1 MEFRVTQDMLFSD
14 TGIPDIFIC
23 ELMPS
28 LPPVCVKVYVYG
40 LYLAKNNKS
49 AKLEEVAEKLGLT
62 KDELNA
68 ALVALENEELLV
80 RTPSGISFVDTKARE
95 VDRLYRRKEVSSPD
109 EALSN
114 TQFHQKRNRC
124 IQSMNQMFFGG
135 GMPGEW
141 LTFIDNLFNQHHF
154 DEDVMVSLFQYCK
167 DRDALNR
174 KYVGQVAANWAKK
187 KITSHLE
194 LEKYMEAFQRTREI
208 GYMISRALRLQRSL
222 TIYEE
227 ECVNQWSGEYGYDM
241 DVIELAL
248 KKTMGKS
255 ISFRYIDSILRG
267 WYKEGLRTKEQI
279 LLYSEKKSF
288 SAKDEAAAAK
298 VPQKSNFKQRE
309 YSSEF
314 YDKIKKSSFNK

>member
-1 MEFRVTQDMLFSD
+1 MDFKVSQDMLFSD

-23 ELMPS
+23 ERMPS
-28 LPPVCVKVYVYG
+28 LPSECVKVYIYG
-40 LYLAKNNKS
+40 LFLCKNNKTT
-49 AKLEEVAEKLGLT
+49 KLEEIAEKLGLA
-62 KDELNA
+62 KDTLNA
-68 ALVALENEELLV
+68 ALVFLENEELLV
-80 RTPSGISFVDTKARE
+80 RTPSGISFSDIKARE
-95 VDRLYRRKEVSSPD
+95 VDRLYRRKEVSAPD
-109 EALSN
+109 DALSN
-114 TQFHQKRNRC
+114 TRFHQKRSRC
-124 IQSMNQMFFGG
+124 IQSMNQMFFDGA
-135 GMPGEW
+135 MPGEW
-141 LTFIDNLFNQHHF
+141 YTFIDNLFNQHHF

-174 KYVGQVAANWAKK
+174 KYVGQVAINWSKK
-187 KITSHLE
+187 KITSHFE

-208 GYMISRALRLQRSL
+208 GYKISRALRLQRSL

-227 ECVNQWSGEYGYDM
+227 ECVDRWSEEYGYGM

-255 ISFRYIDSILRG
+255 ISFRYVDSILRN
-267 WYKEGLRTKEQI
+267 WFKEGLKTRDQV
-279 LLYSEKKSF
+279 LQYSEKKTAA
-288 SAKDEAAAAK
+288 AKDEAAASK

>member
-1 MEFRVTQDMLFSD
+1 MEFKTNLDILFSD

-23 ELMPS
+23 EKLPCLPS
-28 LPPVCVKVYVYG
+28 ECVKVYVYG
-40 LYLAKNNKS
+40 LFLCKNNKVG
-49 AKLEEVAEKLGLT
+49 KLEEIAEKLGFSLDT
-62 KDELNA
+62 LNES
-68 ALVALENEELLV
+68 LVTLENEELII
-80 RTPSGISFVDTKARE
+80 RTPSGISFVDIKARE

-109 EALSN
+109 ESLSN
-114 TQFHQKRNRC
+114 TQFHQKRSRC

-141 LTFIDNLFNQHHF
+141 YTFIDNLFKQHHF

-174 KYVGQVAANWAKK
+174 KYVGQVALNWSKK
-187 KITSHLE
+187 KITSHFE

-208 GYMISRALRLQRSL
+208 GYKISRALRLQRSL

-227 ECVNQWSGEYGYDM
+227 ECVDRWSEEYGYNM
-241 DVIELAL
+241 DVIEIAL

-255 ISFRYIDSILRG
+255 ISFRYIDSILRN
-267 WYKEGLRTKEQI
+267 WFKEGLKTKDQV
-279 LLYSEKKSF
+279 LLFSEKKAAT
-288 SAKDEAAAAK
+288 AKEEAAAAK
-298 VPQKSNFKQRE
+298 VPQRNNFKQRE

-314 YDKIKKSSFNK
+314 YEKIKKSSLK

>member
-1 MEFRVTQDMLFSD
+1 MEFKTNLDILFSD

-23 ELMPS
+23 EKLPCLPS
-28 LPPVCVKVYVYG
+28 ECVKVYVYG
-40 LYLAKNNKS
+40 LFLCKNNK
-49 AKLEEVAEKLGLT
+49 AGKLEEIAEKLGFSLDT
-62 KDELNA
+62 LNES
-68 ALVALENEELLV
+68 LVTLENEELII
-80 RTPSGISFVDTKARE
+80 RTPSGISFVDIKARE

-114 TQFHQKRNRC
+114 TQFHQKRSRC

-141 LTFIDNLFNQHHF
+141 YTFIDNLFKQHHF

-174 KYVGQVAANWAKK
+174 KYVGQVALNWSKK
-187 KITSHLE
+187 KITSHFE

-208 GYMISRALRLQRSL
+208 GYKISRALRLQRSL

-227 ECVNQWSGEYGYDM
+227 ECVDRWSEEYGYNM
-241 DVIELAL
+241 DVIEIAL

-255 ISFRYIDSILRG
+255 ISFRYIDSILRN
-267 WYKEGLRTKEQI
+267 WFKEGLKTKDQV
-279 LLYSEKKSF
+279 LLFSEKKAAT
-288 SAKDEAAAAK
+288 AKEEAAAAK
-298 VPQKSNFKQRE
+298 VPQRNNFKQRE

-314 YDKIKKSSFNK
+314 YEKIKKSSLK

>member
-1 MEFRVTQDMLFSD
+1 MEFKTNLDILFSD

-23 ELMPS
+23 EKLPCLPS
-28 LPPVCVKVYVYG
+28 ECVKVYVYG
-40 LYLAKNNKS
+40 LFLCKNNKVG
-49 AKLEEVAEKLGLT
+49 KLEEIAEKLGFSLDT
-62 KDELNA
+62 LNES
-68 ALVALENEELLV
+68 LVTLENEELII
-80 RTPSGISFVDTKARE
+80 RTPSGISFVDIKARE

-114 TQFHQKRNRC
+114 TQFHQKRSRC

-141 LTFIDNLFNQHHF
+141 YTFIDNLFKQHHF

-174 KYVGQVAANWAKK
+174 KYVGQVALNWSKK
-187 KITSHLE
+187 KITSHFE

-208 GYMISRALRLQRSL
+208 GYKISRALRLQRSL

-227 ECVNQWSGEYGYDM
+227 ECVDRWSEEYGYNM
-241 DVIELAL
+241 DVIEIAL

-255 ISFRYIDSILRG
+255 ISFRYIDSILRN
-267 WYKEGLRTKEQI
+267 WFKEGLKTKDQV
-279 LLYSEKKSF
+279 LLFSEKKAAT
-288 SAKDEAAAAK
+288 AKEEAAAAK
-298 VPQKSNFKQRE
+298 VPQRNNFKQRE

-314 YDKIKKSSFNK
+314 YEKIKKSSLK